1 MRMAP
6 EATWGANAGLGSA
19 RSFLEPLKA
28 KYNMTYADLYTFA
41 SVVAVEKMG
50 GPKIPWRSGDL
61 FTYIYMHIYINI
73 NTHTYKYT
81 NMCMYTFKHT

>member
-6 EATWGANAGLGSA
+6 EAAWGANAGLGSA
-19 RSFLEPLKA
+19 RSFLEPLKE

-50 GPKIPWRSGDL
+50 GPKIPWRSGDSL
-61 FTYIYMHIYINI
+61 RCCIYIHIYVYRI
-73 NTHTYKYT
+73 
-81 NMCMYTFKHT
+81 